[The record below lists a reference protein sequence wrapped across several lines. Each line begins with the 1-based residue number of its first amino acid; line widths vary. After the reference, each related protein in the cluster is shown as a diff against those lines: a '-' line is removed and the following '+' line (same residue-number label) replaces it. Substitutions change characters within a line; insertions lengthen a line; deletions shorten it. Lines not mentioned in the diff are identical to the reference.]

1 LPEFRDIHRVETS
14 TKPSLIHWG
23 SRPNSV
29 FTAAILLTLALD
41 IGIAFAIFLTART
54 FW

>member
-1 LPEFRDIHRVETS
+1 LRAFKGTQAVETS

-23 SRPNSV
+23 SRPSSV
-29 FTAAILLTLALD
+29 FTAVILLTLGVDIAL
-41 IGIAFAIFLTART
+41 ALAIYLAART